1 MLNFLLATAAG
12 NAATP
17 IAPGAGTADGGSGG
31 AGASSIRIWDYI
43 NDGGILSYVLIG
55 LSILAVAS
63 IVYNILE
70 IRRSRQA
77 PPIVLGHL
85 QRLFGDGDYEG
96 AHELCL
102 AQTSDSL
109 LTSIVGSALGRCLSS
124 PFGIMEFREAVESA
138 APPEV
143 DRLHRNNDWLGI
155 LAAIGPMLGLLGTV
169 IGMIGAF
176 RTIGTLSGAQR
187 SNELATFMSMA
198 LVNTAEGLIVAIPCT
213 VAFALF
219 RRRIDQIV
227 DEVGGHIERLAAMT
241 QAPQSRSAAGHA
253 PGQAA
258 GRETNSAG
266 ARA

>member
-1 MLNFLLATAAG
+1 MLNLMLATAAP
-12 NAATP
+12 AA
-17 IAPGAGTADGGSGG
+17 AANGTGG
-31 AGASSIRIWDYI
+31 AAPAASTIRLWDYI
-43 NDGGILSYVLIG
+43 NDGGVLSYVLIC

-63 IVYNILE
+63 IIYNLLE
-70 IRRSRQA
+70 IRRTRQA

-85 QRLFGDGDYEG
+85 QRLFSEADYEG

-109 LTSIVGSALGRCLSS
+109 LTSIVGNALGRCLSS

-143 DRLHRNNDWLGI
+143 DRIHRNNDWLGI

-219 RRRIDQIV
+219 RRRIDQLV

-241 QAPQSRSAAGHA
+241 AATGGAAQSRGAAHA
-253 PGQAA
+253 APA
-258 GRETNSAG
+258 REQSSAG